1 MSIWGCNKFER
12 GDILKIYSFIKIC
25 QYSHF
30 YWKLYSS
37 SSAIK
42 RIGALG
48 E

>member
-12 GDILKIYSFIKIC
+12 GDILKSISFIKIC
-25 QYSHF
+25 QYSH
-30 YWKLYSS
+30 WKLYSS

-42 RIGALG
+42 RIGYLG